1 MEIPNNTVK
10 KKKKMER
17 RAIKEENGLQHS
29 MYKLKSSLLS
39 IYDMNTCKGIPWV
52 VMKVNFVCMS
62 FCLFIS

>member
-1 MEIPNNTVK
+1 
-10 KKKKMER
+10 MER

-39 IYDMNTCKGIPWV
+39 IYDMNTCVGIPWI
-52 VMKVNFVCMS
+52 VMKVNFVCMF